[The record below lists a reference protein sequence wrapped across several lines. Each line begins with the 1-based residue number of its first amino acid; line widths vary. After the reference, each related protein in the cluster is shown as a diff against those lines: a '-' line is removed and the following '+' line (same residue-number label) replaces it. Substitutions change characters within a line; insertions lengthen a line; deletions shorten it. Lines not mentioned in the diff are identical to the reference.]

1 MKIKKY
7 SLQNLLKTIPVLSE
21 NEISNYLG
29 GGDGSAN
36 CPYTEEEF
44 EIMCNNGT
52 WTGGYVGDTYRL
64 GMVYCYGSSN
74 YHVYSDYDQYLLDN
88 DPEAYFSRQFNFI
101 NSWSNYTNSFAMQ
114 NPTSTYGSNMQFD
127 NIRAATVK
135 TSDVI
140 SSIMGGAKKNATKI
154 LDDRGKYLAH
164 GAIYKLD
171 REITVRLPVG
181 NVTTTSK
188 VLNVV
193 RVGGH
198 WIGIIGAGID
208 LADAGVDFINGNT
221 GEGVEKIIDLAV
233 CTGLSFIP
241 GVGWACALGYSI
253 FADDIHELVKGN

>member
-135 TSDVI
+135 TSDIVSTI
-140 SSIMGGAKKNATKI
+140 LEGAGKNAKNI
-154 LDDRGKYLAH
+154 LDDRGKYLAP

-188 VLNVV
+188 VLDVV
-193 RVGGH
+193 RVGGK
-198 WIGIIGAGID
+198 WMGVIGNVIN
-208 LADAGVDFINGNT
+208 LADAGVDFFNGNT
-221 GEGVEKIIDLAV
+221 EEGVEKIIDIAV
-233 CTGLSFIP
+233 CASLSFIP